1 MSSRPDIVIRGG
13 TVVDGTG
20 AAPFEAD
27 VALTGDTITEVGRV
41 AATGRT
47 EIDARGRIVTPGF
60 VDIHTHYDGQAV
72 WSVRMDPSSWHGV
85 STAVMGNCGVGFAPC
100 GPENRDRL
108 VRLMEGVED
117 IPEVVLAEGL
127 SWEWDGFPGYLDL
140 LASRRYDLDLA
151 TQVPHSALR
160 VQVMGERATAREPAT
175 ADDIRRMAALA
186 AEAISVGALG
196 FSTSRTLN
204 HRSSDG
210 SLVPTLAAEEAELS
224 GIAAALRDA
233 DRGVLQAVADFT
245 DVDTEFAMLRRV
257 AERSGRPLSF
267 SLVQTDL
274 APRTWE
280 RLLELVTQA
289 NADGVRIRAQVCGR
303 AVGLVY
309 GLELSLNPFSL
320 NPSYKAIAHLPF
332 AERLAR
338 MREPAV
344 RAAIL
349 AERPRP
355 GPMGDRMYRFDRL
368 YPLDASFDYEPSA
381 EHSLAARAERRGID
395 PAALAYDM
403 LIGGD
408 GTAQLYRPLLNY
420 FDGDLENVRTM
431 LEHPQS
437 LIGLGD
443 GGAHFGAICD
453 SSLPTF
459 MLTHWIRDRRRGA
472 RLSLP
477 GVVRKLSRDNA
488 EAVGLLDRGTIA
500 PGYRADLNVIDLDR
514 LALHAPEVAYDLP
527 AHGRRLV
534 QRANGYVAN
543 VVGGM
548 VTYREG
554 VATGEL
560 PGRLVRGP
568 RPAPR

>member
-1 MSSRPDIVIRGG
+1 MSIRPDIVIRGG
-13 TVVDGTG
+13 TVIDGTG
-20 AAPFEAD
+20 APPFEAD
-27 VALTGDTITEVGRV
+27 IAMTDGTITEVGRV
-41 AATGRT
+41 TATGRT
-47 EIDARGRIVTPGF
+47 EIDARSHIVTPGF

-72 WSVRMDPSSWHGV
+72 WSARMDPSSWHGV

-117 IPEVVLAEGL
+117 IPEAVLAEGL
-127 SWEWDGFPGYLDL
+127 SWEWDGFPAYLDL

-160 VQVMGERATAREPAT
+160 VQVMGERATAREAAS
-175 ADDIRRMAALA
+175 ADDIRQMAALA
-186 AEAISVGALG
+186 AEAIAVGALG

-224 GIAAALRDA
+224 GIAAALHDA

-245 DVDTEFAMLRRV
+245 DVDAEFAMLRRV

-289 NADGVRIRAQVCGR
+289 NAEGVTIRAQVCGR
-303 AVGLVY
+303 AVGLIY

-320 NPSYKAIAHLPF
+320 NPSYKAIARLPF
-332 AERLAR
+332 AERLAQ
-338 MREPAV
+338 MRDPAV

-368 YPLDASFDYEPSA
+368 YPLDGSFDYEPSA
-381 EHSLAARAERRGID
+381 EHSLTAHAQRRGID
-395 PAALAYDM
+395 PAVLAYD
-403 LIGGD
+403 LLTGGD
-408 GTAQLYRPLLNY
+408 GTAKLYRPLLNY

-477 GVVRKLSRDNA
+477 SVVRKLSRDNA

-500 PGYRADLNVIDLDR
+500 VGFRADLNVIDLDR

-534 QRANGYVAN
+534 QRADGYVAN
-543 VVGGM
+543 LVGGV
-548 VTYREG
+548 VTYRGG
-554 VATGEL
+554 VATGDL

-568 RPAPR
+568 RSAPQ